1 MVLNNLAIL
10 WIGDF
15 DSWLSDTGEA
25 TGWAK
30 HL

>member
-1 MVLNNLAIL
+1 VLNNLAIL

-15 DSWLSDTGEA
+15 DSWAERHGRGDWLGQ
-25 TGWAK
+25 